1 MRRKSQPKSGIQT
14 LLEKYRAAFRM
25 RENLDYYSSQDYRRA
40 ERKFLKYVLEQ
51 RRIEL
56 DKELYET

>member
-1 MRRKSQPKSGIQT
+1 MKRESKPKSGIQT
-14 LLEKYRAAFRM
+14 LLEKYRAAFRI
-25 RENLDYYSSQDYRRA
+25 RENLDHYSNEDYRSA

-56 DKELYET
+56 AKELYET

>member
-1 MRRKSQPKSGIQT
+1 MKRKSKSKSGIQT
-14 LLEKYRAAFRM
+14 LLEKYRAAFRI
-25 RENLDYYSSQDYRRA
+25 RENLDYYSKEDYRSA

-56 DKELYET
+56 AKELYET

>member
-1 MRRKSQPKSGIQT
+1 MKRESKSKSGIQT
-14 LLEKYRAAFRM
+14 LVEKYRAAFRI
-25 RENLDYYSSQDYRRA
+25 RENLDYYSNQDYRSA

-56 DKELYET
+56 AKELYET